1 MSGQPANLPKYI
13 IVTINYL
20 VVHEQVPSLDFVYG
34 DNIHHF
40 YGGPV
45 GIKMSKNHIR
55 EMSPEEKEDAQ
66 SAKLD
71 KIMKVMDTLID
82 AKETLDDAFDV
93 KDLFNPFT

>member
-1 MSGQPANLPKYI
+1 
-13 IVTINYL
+13 
-20 VVHEQVPSLDFVYG
+20 
-34 DNIHHF
+34 
-40 YGGPV
+40 
-45 GIKMSKNHIR
+45 
-55 EMSPEEKEDAQ
+55 MSPEEKEDAQ